1 MKNNAPFRSCISKVN
16 NTFIDN
22 AEDLDIVTSMYNLL
36 EYSKN
41 YSMTSGS
48 LWNYYRDE
56 INDDANENVN
66 NRINKI
72 KIRTSKSFECKT
84 KLIGNMPN
92 DNNILDPEVVVLL
105 KYLSNFWRFLDLT
118 LIKREIELD
127 LPWSKECVTSE
138 VSVIT
143 RIPGNPDA
151 DPPVLEEPEIQTTPA
166 TVQINNAKIYVP
178 VVTLSINDNM
188 KFLENIKQEFKRT
201 ISWNKYRSEIAT
213 QPKNNNLDY
222 LLDPTFRNINRL
234 FVLSFRNGNDDPER
248 NSFDKYYMPLVEIED
263 FNALINN
270 KPFLISQ

>member
-36 EYSKN
+36 EHSKN

-72 KIRTSKSFECKT
+72 KTRTSKSFECKT

-138 VSVIT
+138 VSVIP

-222 LLDPTFRNINRL
+222 LLDPTFRNINCL
-234 FVLSFRNGNDDPER
+234 YFHSEMVTMIL
-248 NSFDKYYMPLVEIED
+248 KEI
-263 FNALINN
+263 L
-270 KPFLISQ
+270 LISITCH